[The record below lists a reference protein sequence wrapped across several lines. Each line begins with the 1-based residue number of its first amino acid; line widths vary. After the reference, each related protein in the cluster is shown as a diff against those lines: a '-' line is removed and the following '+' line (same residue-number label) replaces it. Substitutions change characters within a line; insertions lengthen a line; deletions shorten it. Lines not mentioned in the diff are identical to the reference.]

1 MASLFHLFR
10 PAFPL
15 LLVTACASPGPGP
28 GETGSAPVG
37 ASAPDYTI
45 VAPPPRETPATAAY
59 QPLLDRAAEARQRG
73 DYEEALALLER
84 AQRID
89 ADSAEI
95 YLALART
102 HSERGDV
109 GQARAVA
116 ERGLLYCRNSRE
128 CDALR
133 AFAR

>member
-1 MASLFHLFR
+1 MASLFHLLR
-10 PAFPL
+10 LALPL
-15 LLVTACASPGPGP
+15 LLVTACASPGPGDA
-28 GETGSAPVG
+28 GSAPVDTT
-37 ASAPDYTI
+37 APDYTS
-45 VAPPPRETPATAAY
+45 VKPPPPEAPASAAY

-73 DYEEALALLER
+73 DYEQALVLLER

-116 ERGLLYCRNSRE
+116 ERGLLYCRNSRQ